1 MSGGCCC
8 VIRDTSTE
16 LVFRQG
22 VACGHVSKRVDE
34 GADMIYPTGTITIEE
49 LQSVKLPVVDFA
61 ERYKVAEVDV
71 FLGKCADTLRNG
83 YGLSAEEVER
93 HSFTSTYMGGYAIG
107 DVDLLLDR
115 IAWTLKN
122 WPSGV
127 YARTTAQPCTTDAGP
142 VSGLSAI
149 AIYRACAIPIPAGTA
164 VFNASISSPA
174 ANGIERSSFQSQ
186 EKRREVCR

>member
-1 MSGGCCC
+1 
-8 VIRDTSTE
+8 
-16 LVFRQG
+16 
-22 VACGHVSKRVDE
+22 
-34 GADMIYPTGTITIEE
+34 MIYPTGTITIEE
-49 LQSVKLPVVDFA
+49 LQSVKLPVVNFA
-61 ERYKVAEVDV
+61 EGYKVAEVDV

-122 WPSGV
+122 RPSGV
-127 YARTTAQPCTTDAGP
+127 YARTTAQPCTQPMPGQYQASPQSPFT
-142 VSGLSAI
+142 V
-149 AIYRACAIPIPAGTA
+149 PAQSQSQPAPA